1 MSKQSEDY
9 EKISLDPKNE
19 QLEWTVN
26 TEEPKLKGEE
36 EHVEMPPATSVEV
49 LEKMEKTGTFKIF
62 LRNFVWL
69 QIFIFSTFFLYT
81 QIFI

>member
-49 LEKMEKTGTFKIF
+49 LEKMEKRGTLLVI
-62 LRNFVWL
+62 L
-69 QIFIFSTFFLYT
+69 
-81 QIFI
+81 

>member
-1 MSKQSEDY
+1 MSKQSEGY

-26 TEEPKLKGEE
+26 TEEPKLIGEE

-69 QIFIFSTFFLYT
+69 QIFIFSTFFRYT